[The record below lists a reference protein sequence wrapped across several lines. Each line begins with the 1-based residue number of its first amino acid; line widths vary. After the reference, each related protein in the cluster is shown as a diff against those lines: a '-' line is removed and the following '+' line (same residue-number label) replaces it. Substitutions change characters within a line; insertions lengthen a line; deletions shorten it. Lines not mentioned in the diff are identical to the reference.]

1 MNVPCSTFPSGV
13 VYVIWPR
20 AHHWGLAACS
30 AAGLPQGAGATILS
44 VTGES
49 SAAFMIW
56 PDVLLMRRAML
67 NS

>member
-1 MNVPCSTFPSGV
+1 MNVPVSTVPSGV
-13 VYVIWPR
+13 VYVIWPL
-20 AHHWGLAACS
+20 AHHCGLAACS
-30 AAGLPQGAGATILS
+30 AAGRPQGAGATILS
-44 VTGES
+44 VIGES